1 MRILKNL
8 RVLFFCQ
15 ILIYLCVV
23 KKNLGLIVGA
33 TTFSL
38 FMAEALIHYNMG
50 VSEKEPDNKFTI
62 PPKSDLIKLA
72 LVVGVFSFLNGV
84 IVDRVK
90 KTL

>member
-15 ILIYLCVV
+15 IFIYLCVV

-33 TTFSL
+33 TTFGL
-38 FMAEALIHYNMG
+38 FMTEALIHYNMG
-50 VSEKEPDNKFTI
+50 VSEKEPDHKFTI
-62 PPKSDLIKLA
+62 PPRRDLTKLA
-72 LVVGVFSFLNGV
+72 IVVGVFSVLNGV
-84 IVDRVK
+84 IIEKVK